1 MANTST
7 VFTKKYLTSN
17 EISYIVNEMV
27 QRKNAVE
34 REIVKVG
41 MVAQLVV
48 KDLGEYENC
57 NDIYD
62 YIMEKGVD
70 LTKIVNYNDIDKFVN
85 EELGVNK
92 IIADFVE
99 DFTKNISKSLEGL
112 DLNGAIAQLKE
123 IADNNTL
130 NQVVSK
136 EG

>member
-1 MANTST
+1 MANTT
-7 VFTKKYLTSN
+7 VFTKKYLTRD
-17 EISYIVNEMV
+17 EISYVVNEMV

-41 MVAQLVV
+41 MVAQLVI

-62 YIMEKGVD
+62 YIMEKGID

-123 IADNNTL
+123 IADK
-130 NQVVSK
+130 K

>member
-7 VFTKKYLTSN
+7 VFTKKYLTSD
-17 EISYIVNEMV
+17 EISYIVNEII
-27 QRKNAVE
+27 KHDSAIE

-48 KDLGEYENC
+48 KDLGDYPDC
-57 NDIYD
+57 NSIYD
-62 YIMEKGVD
+62 YIMEKGID

-85 EELGVNK
+85 EEIGVNRVIK
-92 IIADFVE
+92 DFVE

-123 IADNNTL
+123 IADNGNVL
-130 NQVVSK
+130 SK
-136 EG
+136 N

>member
-1 MANTST
+1 MANTT
-7 VFTKKYLTSN
+7 VFTKKYLTSD
-17 EISYIVNEMV
+17 EISYVVNEMA

-41 MVAQLVV
+41 MVAQLVI

-62 YIMEKGVD
+62 YIMEKGID

>member
-1 MANTST
+1 MANTT

-17 EISYIVNEMV
+17 EISYVVNEMI

-41 MVAQLVV
+41 MVAQLVI

-62 YIMEKGVD
+62 YIMEKGID

-123 IADNNTL
+123 IADK
-130 NQVVSK
+130 K

>member
-41 MVAQLVV
+41 MVAQLVI

>member
-41 MVAQLVV
+41 MVAQLVI

-62 YIMEKGVD
+62 YIMEKGID

>member
-1 MANTST
+1 MANTT

-17 EISYIVNEMV
+17 EISYVVNEMI

-41 MVAQLVV
+41 MVAQLVI

-62 YIMEKGVD
+62 YIMEKGID

-99 DFTKNISKSLEGL
+99 DFTKNISKSLKGL

-123 IADNNTL
+123 IADK
-130 NQVVSK
+130 K

>member
-1 MANTST
+1 MANTT

-41 MVAQLVV
+41 MVAQLVI

>member
-1 MANTST
+1 MANTT
-7 VFTKKYLTSN
+7 VFTKKYLTSD
-17 EISYIVNEMV
+17 EISYVVNEMV

-41 MVAQLVV
+41 MVAQLVI

-62 YIMEKGVD
+62 YIMEKGID

>member
-1 MANTST
+1 MANTT
-7 VFTKKYLTSN
+7 VFTKKYLTSD
-17 EISYIVNEMV
+17 EISYVVNEMV

-41 MVAQLVV
+41 MVAQLVI

-62 YIMEKGVD
+62 YIMEKGID

-123 IADNNTL
+123 IADK
-130 NQVVSK
+130 K